1 MSVAESIPVLEKELE
16 KKRRQLKMLKAE
28 RARVAARLARL
39 DGQIAALE
47 GAPTRGAAK
56 RPVRRRAIRRG
67 ATTLD
72 GVIEQVL
79 SAADK
84 ALSVAE
90 IAEGAIAEGYKSAS
104 KNFRSMVAQYLS
116 RSDKVRRVRR
126 GRYTLKRAAK
136 AAAAPAEQAEAAQA
150 AAAPAEKAEAAQAA
164 APAQKKRRPRK
175 VAAKKKS

>member
-28 RARVAARLARL
+28 RARIAARLARL

-56 RPVRRRAIRRG
+56 RPVRGRAIRRG
-67 ATTLD
+67 GMTLD
-72 GVIEQVL
+72 GVIQQVL

-90 IAEGAIAEGYKSAS
+90 IAEAAVAEGYKSAS

-126 GRYTLKRAAK
+126 GRYALKPAAK
-136 AAAAPAEQAEAAQA
+136 AAARPAPAETAEAAQP
-150 AAAPAEKAEAAQAA
+150 AAPAR
-164 APAQKKRRPRK
+164 KKRRPRK
-175 VAAKKKS
+175 RAAKKK